1 MDSQKIQFLF
11 QNSFEL
17 LNRLE
22 NSSPPK
28 WGVMNAQ
35 QMIEHLADF
44 YNVSAEKISCKLYT
58 SEEHLPAYKA
68 FLLSDK
74 AFRENT
80 KAPVELL
87 GDEPRPLRFATLAE
101 AKDNLKKS
109 VSDFAEYFN
118 KDKERKTLHPV
129 FGFLNFDEWVLLHYK
144 HVQHHLKQFDL
155 INAV

>member
-1 MDSQKIQFLF
+1 MDSQKIQFLS
-11 QNSFEL
+11 QDSFEIL
-17 LNRLE
+17 KRLE
-22 NSSPPK
+22 NNSPVK

-44 YNVSAEKISCKLYT
+44 YNVSAEKIPCKLYT

-74 AFRENT
+74 VFRENT

-87 GDEPRPLRFATLAE
+87 GDEPLPLSFVTLAE
-101 AKDNLKKS
+101 AKENLKRS
-109 VSDFAEYFN
+109 VNDFSEYF
-118 KDKERKTLHPV
+118 KEHKGRKTLHPV
-129 FGFLNFDEWVLLHYK
+129 FGLLNFDEWVLLHYK
-144 HVQHHLKQFDL
+144 HVQHHLKQFGL

>member
-1 MDSQKIQFLF
+1 MDSQKIQFLS
-11 QNSFEL
+11 QDSFEL
-17 LNRLE
+17 LNQLE

-87 GDEPRPLRFATLAE
+87 GEKPLPVRFSSLSK
-101 AKDNLKKS
+101 AKENLKMA
-109 VSDFAEYFN
+109 VNDFAEYFN

-144 HVQHHLKQFDL
+144 HVQHHLKQFGL